1 MGFCWVHGSKGSV
14 SGVKITKEVCYLSTL
29 SLLLELVVDP
39 SEVGYS
45 EAEVPDDSPLRGF
58 QRLGSCNGLLLGC
71 LLSCAPGNSSQP
83 LHTCIPILQAAQI
96 GDAIVDDE

>member
-1 MGFCWVHGSKGSV
+1 M
-14 SGVKITKEVCYLSTL
+14 CYLCTL

-58 QRLGSCNGLLLGC
+58 HRLSSCNGLLLGC
-71 LLSCAPGNSSQP
+71 LLSCALGDSSQP
-83 LHTCIPILQAAQI
+83 LHTCITILQAAQT
-96 GDAIVDDE
+96 GDAIIDDL